1 MKSKYIS
8 PTAVASA
15 LGGAVTRQTIIRWI
29 HEGKIAATRIG
40 VRFKIEKSVSDALA
54 RKAKAGESIP

>member
-29 HEGKIAATRIG
+29 HEGKVAATRIG
-40 VRFKIEKSVSDALA
+40 VRFKIERSVSDALVK
-54 RKAKAGESIP
+54 KAKAGESIP